1 MGLVILV
8 SCVLAI
14 LFRFCIHVIKN
25 TMRPEVVSYE
35 MPRTRSQGSKNGGL
49 GGLSRMSTQNSNLS
63 WSRGASNQASTK
75 RNGIDVNGIQMKLY
89 KSKNMDNRV
98 HPEQSPP

>member
-1 MGLVILV
+1 MNYLNFMLHKSEKIQANIKYVYL
-8 SCVLAI
+8 

-25 TMRPEVVSYE
+25 TMRPEAVSYK
-35 MPRTRSQGSKNGGL
+35 MLSRTRSQGSKNGGL

-75 RNGIDVNGIQMKLY
+75 R
-89 KSKNMDNRV
+89 
-98 HPEQSPP
+98 

>member
-1 MGLVILV
+1 MIFRFDQANIKYVY
-8 SCVLAI
+8 I

-25 TMRPEVVSYE
+25 TMRPEAVSYK
-35 MPRTRSQGSKNGGL
+35 MLSRTRSQGSKNGGL

-75 RNGIDVNGIQMKLY
+75 R
-89 KSKNMDNRV
+89 
-98 HPEQSPP
+98 